1 MSNAAFFDAV
11 RPFMKDSRLTSAQVR
26 AMEAIILK
34 AEESNLMPSHTAYVL
49 ATAYHETGGLMEP
62 VREGFCKT
70 DAGSRKA
77 VGRLYAKGIIREDYS
92 LPQSN
97 GKSYYGRGLV
107 QLTHLYNYAKT
118 GHALGLDLV
127 TYPDLMLDLDVSVR
141 AMIWGMITGS
151 YRNKTLTDILP
162 ANPTFTQWKNA
173 RGIINGDVGKNGPMI
188 AGYAVKF
195 FNALTK

>member
-1 MSNAAFFDAV
+1 MNLSAFFDAV
-11 RPFMKDSRLTSAQVR
+11 RPFMKDSRLSAAQVK
-26 AMEAIILK
+26 AMEAIILTGVDN
-34 AEESNLMPSHTAYVL
+34 NLTSSHIAYVL

-77 VGRLYAKGIIREDYS
+77 VARLYTKGIIREDYA

-141 AMIWGMITGS
+141 AMVWGMVTGS
-151 YRNKTLTDILP
+151 YRKKKLIDILP
-162 ANPTFTQWKNA
+162 ENPSFTQWKNA

-188 AGYAVKF
+188 AGYAVNF
-195 FNALTK
+195 YNALTK